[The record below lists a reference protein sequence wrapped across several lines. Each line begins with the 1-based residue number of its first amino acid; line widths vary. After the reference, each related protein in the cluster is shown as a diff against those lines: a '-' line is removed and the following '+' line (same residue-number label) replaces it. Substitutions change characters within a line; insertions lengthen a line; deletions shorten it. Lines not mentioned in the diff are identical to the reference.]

1 MLFLVTYYASLHTTI
16 YLVDAASWTK
26 PEPSPYPQM
35 RPIRWQKPTSA
46 SGVMFP
52 NQTAFYATEE
62 SS

>member
-16 YLVDAASWTK
+16 YLVDVVDQAGT
-26 PEPSPYPQM
+26 EPVYPQM